1 MAPAYRLSVA
11 VLKPRVQAP
20 FIDAGIIRRDEL
32 KDASLEAAYE
42 AANIASARDTPR

>member
-1 MAPAYRLSVA
+1 
-11 VLKPRVQAP
+11 LKTRVQAP
-20 FIDAGIIRRDEL
+20 FIDAGIIPRDEL